1 MVKGYICVIVCDTP
15 IEPFCQEYGDF
26 GDQGIELLK
35 NGGILTNDVNG
46 IEFKKYNVIE
56 NQELPDLEILKNEIL
71 NNKNDNSDSKC
82 LGIYI
87 TGSRSDSYKF
97 KEFDW
102 INKLIEFTKI
112 LIHDEIYNSIPIV
125 AVCFGHQIVSIALG
139 LNTKPN
145 ELGWELGLTNIE
157 INKDSKKFNQF
168 LSSLKDSKFNNNHPT
183 FTIMEC
189 HQDIAI
195 DENSIISS
203 STSESNVENIGSTE
217 ICKFQG
223 FFKPKNLKNTG
234 SGLLSFQGHPEFTTK
249 YGQNLAN
256 QRHENQKISDEFYEN
271 VCDRNSKLENDGNEL
286 GKLFVNFILN

>member
-1 MVKGYICVIVCDTP
+1 MVKGYISVLVCDTP
-15 IEPFCQEYGDF
+15 IEPFCQQYGDF

-35 NGGILTNDVNG
+35 NGGILTKNSDE

-71 NNKNDNSDSKC
+71 EDEKDNGSKC

-139 LNTKPN
+139 LNTRPN
-145 ELGWELGLTNIE
+145 DLGWELGLTNIE
-157 INKDSKKFNQF
+157 ISKDSKRFNEF

-195 DENSIISS
+195 DENSVLSS
-203 STSESNVENIGSTE
+203 SESSVENIGSTE

-223 FFKPKNLKNTG
+223 
-234 SGLLSFQGHPEFTTK
+234 
-249 YGQNLAN
+249 
-256 QRHENQKISDEFYEN
+256 
-271 VCDRNSKLENDGNEL
+271 
-286 GKLFVNFILN
+286 